1 MRSRLRTKP
10 GRIGRIHS
18 IGLAIVLLAALPAP
32 AQDVRVVGLFPGK
45 ALVSVDGAPP
55 RTLSVGQETPE
66 GIKLLAVEGQKA
78 TFEANG
84 QRRTLGISQG
94 FAVARTE
101 SAGNKAVITSDSRG
115 QFWTDGMVNG
125 RSVRFIVDT
134 GATFVSL
141 PAGVARSLGID
152 LSRARRGITSTAN
165 GIATVYA
172 VKLDSIT
179 IGGITLHNVD
189 ASVSEGGL
197 SVALLGMSFLSRTDM
212 HQEGQTLTLTRRY

>member
-1 MRSRLRTKP
+1 MRAGSRTMR
-10 GRIGRIHS
+10 GRAGRIHS
-18 IGLAIVLLAALPAP
+18 IGLALALAAAVPAL

-45 ALVSVDGAPP
+45 AFVSIDGAPP

-66 GIKLLAVEGQKA
+66 GIKLLAVEGDKA

-101 SAGNKAVITSDSRG
+101 SGGNKAVITSDSRG

-125 RSVRFIVDT
+125 RPVRFIVDT
-134 GATFVSL
+134 GATVVSL

-152 LSRARRGITSTAN
+152 LSSARRGMISTAN
-165 GIATVYA
+165 GMATVYA

-179 IGGITLHNVD
+179 VGGITLRNVD
-189 ASVSEGGL
+189 ASVSDGGL
-197 SVALLGMSFLSRTDM
+197 NAA
-212 HQEGQTLTLTRRY
+212 